1 MIVKLK
7 KFISNPRYVWILVAA
22 ITIIASLQAI
32 FTGTRA
38 LEPGGIEYTRYNNYQ
53 IFEQSFFHL
62 IEQKDLYILYLNEH
76 WDLYKYSPT
85 FSALFGVFAVFPDII
100 GLTLWNLL
108 NAFILVG
115 AIYYLPKFNNFQKGL
130 LTSIVLLELLTSIQ
144 SEQSNGLMAGL
155 LVLAFGLLEKK
166 HFFWATFCLAFTVFI
181 KLFGIVGFALLLFY
195 SPKWKLVFY
204 TILNAIILLAVPFLF
219 INFDQYLFLIDS
231 YGKMLAN
238 DHSISYGFSLMG
250 IIHTWFGI
258 DFNKLVIVAGGAI
271 LFLIPYLRFKLFESY
286 LFKLLAL
293 ASVLLWVIIFNHKAE
308 SPTFVI
314 AMTGVAIWFVST
326 AQSKLN
332 IGLLVLALVLT
343 SLSPTDLF
351 PKFIRD
357 EFVVPYA
364 LKVLPCILIW
374 FKIIYEMLV
383 ISPKQEVNIN
393 VSKTSDEA

>member
-1 MIVKLK
+1 MLIPLK
-7 KFISNPRYVWILVAA
+7 KFISIPRNIYLLVAV
-22 ITIIASLQAI
+22 ITIIASMQAI
-32 FTGTRA
+32 FGGTRA
-38 LEPGGIEYTRYNNYQ
+38 LEPGGIAYTRYNNYQ

-85 FSALFGVFAVFPDII
+85 FSAFFGVFAVFPDII

-108 NAFILVG
+108 NAFVLVG
-115 AIYYLPKFNNFQKGL
+115 AIYYLPHLSKFQKGL
-130 LTSIVLLELLTSIQ
+130 VVSLVLLELLTSIQ

-166 HFFWATFCLAFTVFI
+166 HFFWACFCLVFTVFI
-181 KLFGIVGFALLLFY
+181 KLFGLVGFAILLFY
-195 SPKWKLVFY
+195 SPKWKLALY
-204 TILNAIILLAVPFLF
+204 TILSTLILLAVPFVF
-219 INFDQYLFLIDS
+219 IDLDQYLFLIDS
-231 YGKMLAN
+231 YGKMLSN
-238 DHSISYGFSLMG
+238 DHSISYGFSVMG

-258 DFNKLVIVAGGAI
+258 EFNKLIIVALGASV
-271 LFLIPYLRFKLFESY
+271 FLIPFARMKLYCNY

-314 AMTGVAIWFVST
+314 ALTGIALWFVAS
-326 AQSKLN
+326 ASSRQSLY
-332 IGLLVLALVLT
+332 LLIFAFILT

-351 PKFIRD
+351 PKTIRD
-357 EFVVPYA
+357 TYVVPYA

-374 FKIIYEMLV
+374 FKIIYDMLRMK
-383 ISPKQEVNIN
+383 PTDTLQEAQ
-393 VSKTSDEA
+393 S